1 MDTKDAA
8 LAPMVVMLKTRG
20 NIIRHIL
27 SLNSY
32 LSTFMGQSRA
42 NSNSFYY
49 YGDDDDEE
57 DEEVG
62 RILIIQPF
70 SIFFLFIYI
79 VIIITQF
86 FCMLW
91 HR

>member
-1 MDTKDAA
+1 MKDVA
-8 LAPMVVMLKTRG
+8 LAPMVVMLKRKG
-20 NIIRHIL
+20 NIFRHIL
-27 SLNSY
+27 VLNWY
-32 LSTFMGQSRA
+32 FSTFMGQSRA

-49 YGDDDDEE
+49 YGDDEDEE